1 MSPAVFGLV
10 RVTLTA
16 CVNTL
21 VSGGVAGAV
30 GRQYRCVVAYVRF
43 ESLFNSGKESPW
55 SKVAVIGL
63 ASKGHVQDCIV
74 IDVKAG
80 ALSPQE
86 VTVAIEECIPCTD
99 RIRTL
104 AYDLLQIE
112 TMAERL
118 LPVVVQRLW
127 QDEHLEFL
135 LAERIAIYAV
145 GHFSDLVQS
154 FAHVDVS
161 WYVQCVCVAIGIV
174 HSQ

>member
-1 MSPAVFGLV
+1 M
-10 RVTLTA
+10 
-16 CVNTL
+16 
-21 VSGGVAGAV
+21 
-30 GRQYRCVVAYVRF
+30 
-43 ESLFNSGKESPW
+43 
-55 SKVAVIGL
+55 
-63 ASKGHVQDCIV
+63 